1 MRIYTWHSNIPINT
15 DLLNYSNTWNICL
28 ILMFFYTGSDVSYSR
43 SVAQMSKDRISKH
56 WTWNDQLCLK
66 CSNQSNYHNSQW
78 DRLLDITQ
86 AFCCCKREKG
96 CLQVQTPTR
105 EPGAPAERIHHL
117 NTNTLFVII
126 ICVNSLHCT
135 KLHHHLYHL
144 THLFGM
150 IMSKL

>member
-1 MRIYTWHSNIPINT
+1 MKIYTWHSNTPINAN
-15 DLLNYSNTWNICL
+15 LLKYSNTWHICL

-43 SVAQMSKDRISKH
+43 SVAQMSIDRISKH
-56 WTWNDQLCLK
+56 WTWNDQLCMK

-105 EPGAPAERIHHL
+105 EPAGNPAERIHHL
-117 NTNTLFVII
+117 NTNTSFVII
-126 ICVNSLHCT
+126 FVNSSHCT
-135 KLHHHLYHL
+135 KLHHHLYNL
-144 THLFGM
+144 THLFRM
-150 IMSKL
+150 TMRKL